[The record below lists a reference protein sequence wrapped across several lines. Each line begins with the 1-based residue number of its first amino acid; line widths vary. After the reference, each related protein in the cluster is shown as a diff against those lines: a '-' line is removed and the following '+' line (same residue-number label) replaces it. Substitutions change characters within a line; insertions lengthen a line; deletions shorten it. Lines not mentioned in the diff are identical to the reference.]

1 MRPYH
6 HGNLRRELL
15 DAALAQIRTSGVA
28 AVSLRELARELDV
41 SHAAPAHHFVDK
53 AGLLTAIATEGF
65 ELLAV
70 ALRAHA
76 EDGFLAVG
84 LAYVAFAID
93 HPAHFEVMF
102 RPDMF
107 HADDPELV
115 AAKNVTRE
123 LLYGPAAEVAHD
135 GDTQLVGIAGWSFV
149 HGFATLWATGNLTG
163 RFGDD
168 PIAAA
173 RAVGSVLFAR
183 PRAQGNEQERFGR
196 PN

>member
-65 ELLAV
+65 ELLAA
-70 ALRAHA
+70 ALRAPSEH
-76 EDGFLAVG
+76 GFLGVG

-102 RPDMF
+102 RPDLF
-107 HADDPELV
+107 HADDPDFV
-115 AAKNVTRE
+115 AAKEVTRD

-135 GDTQLVGIAGWSFV
+135 GATRLVGIAGWSFV

-163 RFGDD
+163 RLGDD

-173 RAVGSVLFAR
+173 RAVGSMLFAG
-183 PRAQGNEQERFGR
+183 PPA
-196 PN
+196 